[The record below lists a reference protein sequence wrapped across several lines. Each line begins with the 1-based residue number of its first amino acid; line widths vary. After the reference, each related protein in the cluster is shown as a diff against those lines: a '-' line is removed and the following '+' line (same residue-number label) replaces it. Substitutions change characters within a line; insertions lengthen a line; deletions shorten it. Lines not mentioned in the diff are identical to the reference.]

1 MQTKNKFFEDLSKVM
16 TSAVGVAQGAKS
28 EADNA
33 VKGLLDRWLAERDF
47 VSREEFVVVRAMAEK
62 AREENVLLRSRILKL
77 ENKKPITPQKV
88 GTKAPKPKV

>member
-47 VSREEFVVVRAMAEK
+47 VSREEFDVVRAMAEK

-77 ENKKPITPQKV
+77 ENKKPITSQKV
-88 GTKAPKPKV
+88 GTKVPKPKV

>member
-16 TSAVGVAQGAKS
+16 SSAVGVAQGAKS

-47 VSREEFVVVRAMAEK
+47 VSREEFDVVRAMAVK
-62 AREENVLLRSRILKL
+62 AREENELLRSRILRI
-77 ENKKPITPQKV
+77 ESKKPNASQKA
-88 GTKAPKPKV
+88 TAKASKPKV

>member
-47 VSREEFVVVRAMAEK
+47 VSREEFDVVRAMAVK
-62 AREENVLLRSRILKL
+62 AREENELLRSRILR
-77 ENKKPITPQKV
+77 
-88 GTKAPKPKV
+88 